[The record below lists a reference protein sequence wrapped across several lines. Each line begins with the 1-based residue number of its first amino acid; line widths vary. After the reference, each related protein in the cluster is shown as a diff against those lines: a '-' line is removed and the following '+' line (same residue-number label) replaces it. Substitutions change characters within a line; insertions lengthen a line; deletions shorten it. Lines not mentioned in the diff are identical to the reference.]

1 MRRDE
6 PSREFGLSIRLFG
19 GMAIQDARG
28 ADLLPRSRKTRA
40 VVAMLALTA
49 PKPVQ
54 RAQLTALLWSKRE
67 NEQARASLRQAVHE
81 LQETLG
87 TSWSRILV
95 AERHSLSMDLR
106 GVSVDALTAT
116 GPEASRTELLGL
128 FQDGFLEDLGGLDPS
143 FDDWLSKER
152 RRLIAIA
159 RVAGEAFLQVR
170 HQASETIS
178 AARALLRIDPTHDEA
193 WRALA
198 QAHIELGDRS
208 AARLA
213 LEQWRDALGL
223 PPGQP
228 VPADMAVLMAQ
239 IRTGAEQWPPKVQR
253 RMLNVSEPR
262 DGVELPE
269 RIEERAGGH
278 ARRTSLRLGIRE
290 MRVIGGDVD
299 QALSAGLAE
308 EITMAL
314 SRFRWI
320 SCVSGSS
327 LGAIEGESGDGAA
340 RWPDADLDFVL
351 DGTIQRGGDRLRVTS
366 RLLDMRAGGAIV
378 WANRFEHDA
387 FDTLSAQDQIAA
399 AIVAQVDPVLLMR
412 EGERA
417 ALRNLHSTSAR
428 DLVLQAVPAIYRLD
442 RTSFHAAGE
451 LLEAALRADP
461 THTDALAWYAY
472 WHLFLVGQGWAS
484 DPEAATNRAALLA
497 DSAVAM
503 DPNDARALAL
513 AGHVRGFLMK
523 RASEAM
529 VLHERSISLNPNLAI
544 AWCFS
549 GFRIDLSGR
558 PRHRAGPHA
567 AGDPAVAVGP
577 ASVLLSGRDHHAA
590 SAARRVS
597 RGGGR
602 RAPGDR
608 AQSLVFV
615 VVQRLSGGARAS
627 GVQAGGRERAGAAVE
642 AGAGVHR
649 ARRDPPLPDDF
660 AAGYRALR
668 RGAAAVRAAGVVT
681 DTGRSGGKKVDGT
694 ISLYHRARREDR
706 LARTVC
712 VERTSGRALWALD

>member
-1 MRRDE
+1 MTLFHRVILPVSYQQLRMNNSSARASGAGRVLGLTARLTTQMRRDE
-6 PSREFGLSIRLFG
+6 PSRESGLSIRLFG

-54 RAQLTALLWSKRE
+54 RAQLTALLWSQRE
-67 NEQARASLRQAVHE
+67 NQQARASLRQAVHE

-269 RIEERAGGH
+269 RIEERAGSH

-549 GFRIDLSGR
+549 GFASTYLGDHDTALARMRQAILLSPSDPHLFFFLAAIIMPHLLRGEYREAADAGR
-558 PRHRAGPHA
+558 QAIELNPWFSSSFKGYL
-567 AGDPAVAVGP
+567 AVLGHLGCKQEA
-577 ASVLLSGRDHHAA
+577 ASVLARLLKLEPEFTVRDAI
-590 SAARRVS
+590 RRS
-597 RGGGR
+597 PMTLPRDIERYAEG
-602 RAPGDR
+602 
-608 AQSLVFV
+608 L
-615 VVQRLSGGARAS
+615 RLSG
-627 GVQAGGRERAGAAVE
+627 
-642 AGAGVHR
+642 
-649 ARRDPPLPDDF
+649 LP
-660 AAGYRALR
+660 
-668 RGAAAVRAAGVVT
+668 
-681 DTGRSGGKKVDGT
+681 
-694 ISLYHRARREDR
+694 E
-706 LARTVC
+706 
-712 VERTSGRALWALD
+712 W